1 VASTAPQCGAERF
14 TLRCEASLRLAFATF
29 WSARFAKA
37 SGNVK
42 VFVIRSLYTVLLAA
56 GLIVTAP
63 AYAIRAAKRGTGL
76 ALSERLGSVPET
88 AAALRERR
96 PVWVHAVSVGEVTA
110 AAPLLRA
117 IKSRYPGLSLL
128 VTTVTATGRQTVTE
142 RVPQA
147 DATAY
152 FPLDMPWAVNRALEA
167 VRPGLFLSVETE
179 LWPNFL
185 FALAE
190 RGVPAFLVNARLTDR
205 SARRYGWA
213 RRVFAPALAGLM
225 GVAAQTA
232 SDARRL
238 ASIGVDPN
246 RIMITGSL
254 KFDQGADE
262 THAAIRRA
270 DLGLASGERLWVAGS
285 THPGEESQLLDAYRR
300 VRAREPHLV
309 LLLAPRHL
317 DRLDKVEAL
326 VRDAGCE
333 SIRRSAIAAGRGRTS
348 ANPPVILLDTLGE
361 LASVYTEAEVA
372 FVGGTLA
379 PVGGH
384 NLLEPA
390 ARGKPVLFGPHTH
403 KCEEIAHALREA
415 GGGVRV
421 ESAAAL
427 AEHVQQLLADETLR
441 ARMGQCGLDM
451 VARNRGAVDR
461 TVSLL
466 DPWLSELGA
475 RP

>member
-1 VASTAPQCGAERF
+1 
-14 TLRCEASLRLAFATF
+14 
-29 WSARFAKA
+29 
-37 SGNVK
+37 
-42 VFVIRSLYTVLLAA
+42 VIRSLYTAALAA
-56 GLIVTAP
+56 GLVVTAP
-63 AYAIRAAKRGTGL
+63 AYAVRAVKRGTGL
-76 ALSERLGSVPET
+76 ALAERLGGVPAA
-88 AAALRERR
+88 AAALRDRR

-128 VTTVTATGRQTVTE
+128 VTTVTATGRQTVIE

-152 FPLDMPWAVNRALEA
+152 FPLDLPFAVNRALNA
-167 VRPGLFLSVETE
+167 TAPGLFLSVETE
-179 LWPNFL
+179 LWPNML
-185 FALAE
+185 FALAR
-190 RGVPAFLVNARLTDR
+190 RGVPAFLVNARLTER

-213 RRVFAPALAGLM
+213 QRLFAPALGGLT

-232 SDARRL
+232 TDARRF
-238 ASIGVDPN
+238 ASIGADPN
-246 RIMITGSL
+246 RIVITGNL
-254 KFDQGADE
+254 KFDQGVDGAD
-262 THAAIRRA
+262 AAIRRA
-270 DLGLASGERLWVAGS
+270 DIGLAPGERLWVAGS
-285 THPGEESQLLDAYRR
+285 THPGEESQLVDVYCR
-300 VRAREPHLV
+300 VRVREPNLV

-317 DRLDKVEAL
+317 DRLDKVDAMIRE
-326 VRDAGCE
+326 AGCE
-333 SIRRSAIAAGRGRTS
+333 PIRRSASAAGRERAGTG
-348 ANPPVILLDTLGE
+348 PPVILLDTLGE
-361 LASVYTEAEVA
+361 LASLYAEAEVA
-372 FVGGTLA
+372 FVGGTLV

-403 KCEEIAHALREA
+403 KCEEIAQALGEA

-421 ESAAAL
+421 ESADAL
-427 AEHVQQLLADETLR
+427 VEQLTHLLIDDQLR

-461 TVSLL
+461 TLSVL
-466 DPWLSELGA
+466 DPWLSELAA

>member
-1 VASTAPQCGAERF
+1 M
-14 TLRCEASLRLAFATF
+14 
-29 WSARFAKA
+29 
-37 SGNVK
+37 
-42 VFVIRSLYTVLLAA
+42 IRSLYTGALAV
-56 GLIVTAP
+56 GLAVTAP
-63 AYAIRAAKRGTGL
+63 AYAVRAARRGTGL
-76 ALSERLGSVPET
+76 ALSERFGRVPEA
-88 AAALRERR
+88 AAALRDRR

-117 IKSRYPGLSLL
+117 IKSRYPGLGLL
-128 VTTVTATGRQTVTE
+128 VTTVTATGRQTVAE

-152 FPLDMPWAVNRALEA
+152 FPLDVPWAINRALER
-167 VRPGLFLSVETE
+167 VRPSLFLSVETE

-190 RGVPAFLVNARLTDR
+190 RGVPAFLVNARLTER
-205 SARRYGWA
+205 SARRYGWG
-213 RRVFAPALAGLM
+213 RRLFAPALAGLM

-232 SDARRL
+232 ADARRL
-238 ASIGVDPN
+238 AAIGVDPN
-246 RIMITGSL
+246 RIVITGSL
-254 KFDQGADE
+254 KFDQGVDE
-262 THAAIRRA
+262 SRAAIRRA
-270 DLGLASGERLWVAGS
+270 DLGLAPAERLWVAGS
-285 THPGEESQLLDAYRR
+285 THPGEETQLLEAYRLA
-300 VRAREPHLV
+300 RAREPRLV

-333 SIRRSAIAAGRGRTS
+333 PVRRSAIAAGRGRSGT
-348 ANPPVILLDTLGE
+348 APPVLLLDTLGE
-361 LASVYTEAEVA
+361 LASVYAEAVVA

-403 KCEEIAHALREA
+403 KCEEIAHALSEA

-421 ESAAAL
+421 ESAASL
-427 AEHVQQLLADETLR
+427 AEHLQQLLADDVLR
-441 ARMGQCGLDM
+441 ERMGRCGSEM

-461 TVSLL
+461 TISLL